1 MDFAQAVPQHRR
13 DWMAARQRQRGLA
26 ALAARY
32 SDVLQLGYGDVG
44 FVTPAH
50 IRQAAKD
57 AIDAG
62 HTRYDYLKEL
72 REAIAAK
79 LWRDN
84 QIEADPER
92 EIIVSAGCHA
102 ILFQLFAAFIGPGD
116 EVIVG
121 SPGSYYYG
129 NTMFQGGTPVE
140 VQLREARR
148 FRMDPD
154 EIAAA
159 ITSRTKIIALTT
171 PDGPVGAVHLRT
183 DLERIAELAQRHDL
197 LVISDEIYE
206 KINYGTAPHF
216 SIAALP
222 GMRDRTITVNGF
234 SKGYAMTGWRAGY
247 AVVPAHLMSAM
258 GMVNALNTIWLNTEA
273 QYAAVAAYCGPQEP
287 VAEMVA
293 EYRRRMTVLVEEI
306 NSIGGL
312 HCLFPDATYY
322 AWVNITALGL
332 SAEDFGRHLLFSE
345 RVLVQPGT
353 VFGQGGEGYIRTSCS
368 APEAE
373 MREGLRRLRR
383 AVERLRAD
391 GPVLTPPA

>member
-1 MDFAQAVPQHRR
+1 MDFEQAVPQHRR
-13 DWMAARQRQRGLA
+13 EWMTMRQRQRGLA
-26 ALAARY
+26 ALAAQY
-32 SDVLQLGYGDVG
+32 SNVVELGYGDVG
-44 FVTPAH
+44 FVTPEH
-50 IRQAAKD
+50 ICKAAKD

-62 HTRYDYLKEL
+62 HTRYDYLKAL

-84 QIEADPER
+84 QITADPER

-102 ILFQLFAAFIGPGD
+102 ILFQLFASFVGPGD

-129 NTMFQGGTPVE
+129 NTAFQGGTPVE
-140 VQLREARR
+140 VPLRETRR

-159 ITSRTKIIALTT
+159 ITPRTKIIALTT
-171 PDGPVGAVHLRT
+171 PDGPVGAVHLRS
-183 DLERIAELAQRHDL
+183 DLERIAELAQRHNL

-206 KINYGTAPHF
+206 KINYGETPHF
-216 SIAALP
+216 SIASLP
-222 GMRDRTITVNGF
+222 GMRERTITVNGF
-234 SKGYAMTGWRAGY
+234 SKGYAMTGWRVGY
-247 AVVPAHLMSAM
+247 AVVPAYLMPAMSA
-258 GMVNALNTIWLNTEA
+258 VNALNMIWLNTIA
-273 QYAAVAAYCGPQEP
+273 QYAAVAAYEGPQEP
-287 VAEMVA
+287 AAEMVE
-293 EYRRRMTVLVEEI
+293 EYRRKMHILVQEI
-306 NSIGGL
+306 NSIAGL
-312 HCLFPDATYY
+312 QCQFPDATYY
-322 AWVNITALGL
+322 AWVKITALGL

-368 APEAE
+368 APEPE

-383 AVERLRAD
+383 AVERLHAD
-391 GPVLTPPA
+391 GPVLTPVA